1 MITVY
6 LATALMMAGAVLGV
20 LGVVCLGIHREE
32 RDYSLGSKV
41 SSRVA
46 RGARRLNGVYARSPL
61 LICDGVRDRQ
71 SAYPGSS

>member
-46 RGARRLNGVYARSPL
+46 RGARQVTGV
-61 LICDGVRDRQ
+61 GVRGPEPAAEARPRQ
-71 SAYPGSS
+71 DFLPV